1 MAIFMKTISH
11 LLFSIA
17 LLLIGGSCQQNTSK
31 LSSKQPVKIE
41 QLRLNL
47 CHEPATMD
55 PRKGGDIISSHMHF
69 LLFEGLIKLNE
80 NGSLSL
86 AQAESIDISPDG
98 KIYTF
103 HLRNSNWSN
112 GDPVTATD
120 FEKSWKDILDPA
132 FPSVNAHLLY
142 PIVNAEAAKKG
153 LVPLS
158 DVGIQAVDA
167 KTLAVTLENP
177 TPYFLDLVAF
187 CVFFPVNKQIDEADP
202 NWAYDAG
209 DHFVS
214 NGPYRLK
221 SWKHN
226 NEIVAERNP
235 MYWAK
240 ERVAADRIHL
250 SMIDNAM
257 TALQMFENGELD
269 IIGNPLSPLPVDA
282 LPILNQKGMLKK
294 KPIAGTTMVSFNTQK
309 VPFSNANIRKA
320 FAMAIN
326 REEIVS
332 NITQLNEQIAT
343 NAIPPILKNNRNREF
358 FKDHDVETAQKL
370 LELGLEE
377 LGINRED
384 LKELTYHYT
393 TNDLNNKIAQ
403 AIQQQISKV
412 LGIKIKLEGM
422 ENKVFMD
429 KLTKRDYLVAQALWV
444 AQYSDQMNILERFK
458 YKHNA
463 KNYSDWENAEFIQL
477 LDQSA
482 FETGQKRLATLEKAE
497 EIFLN
502 EMPIAPIY
510 HWEFSY
516 MVQPYLNDVGLS
528 PIGDVYFEDIDLAK
542 NLRIHEHIAAK

>member
-1 MAIFMKTISH
+1 
-11 LLFSIA
+11 
-17 LLLIGGSCQQNTSK
+17 
-31 LSSKQPVKIE
+31 
-41 QLRLNL
+41 
-47 CHEPATMD
+47 MD

-80 NGSLSL
+80 NGTLSL
-86 AQAESIDISPDG
+86 AQAESIELSPDG
-98 KIYTF
+98 KAYTF
-103 HLRNSNWSN
+103 HLRNSKWSN
-112 GDPVTATD
+112 GDPVTAAD
-120 FEKSWKDILDPA
+120 FEKSWKDILNPA

-142 PIVNAEAAKKG
+142 PIINAEAAKKG
-153 LVPLS
+153 EASLS
-158 DVGIQAVDA
+158 DVGIKATDA
-167 KTLAVTLENP
+167 KTLVVTLEYP
-177 TPYFLDLVAF
+177 TPYFLNLVAF
-187 CVFFPVNKQIDEADP
+187 CVFFPVHKQIDEANPD
-202 NWAYDAG
+202 WAYEAG

-214 NGPYRLK
+214 NGPYRLV

-235 MYWAK
+235 MYWGK
-240 ERVAADRIHL
+240 ERVVADTIHL

-257 TALQMFENGELD
+257 TALHMFENGELD
-269 IIGNPLSPLPVDA
+269 IIGTPFSPLPIDA
-282 LPILNQKGMLKK
+282 LPNLNKQGKLKK

-309 VPFSNANIRKA
+309 IPFSNAKIRRA

-326 REEIVS
+326 RGEIVA

-358 FKDHDVETAQKL
+358 FKDYDVETARELFQ
-370 LELGLEE
+370 LGLEE
-377 LGINRED
+377 LGLCEED
-384 LKELTYHYT
+384 LKEMTYHYT
-393 TNDLNNKIAQ
+393 TNDLNSKLAQ
-403 AIQQQISKV
+403 AIQQQVAKV

-429 KLTKRDYLVAQALWV
+429 KLTKRDYLIAQSLWI
-444 AQYSDQMNILERFK
+444 AQYSDQINIFERFK

-463 KNYSDWENAEFIQL
+463 KNYSHWENAEFIQL

-482 FETGQKRLATLEKAE
+482 LEKGRDRLATLEKAE

-528 PIGDVYFEDIDLAK
+528 PIGEVYLEDIDVAQ
-542 NLRIHEHIAAK
+542 NLKSHEHIAAK